1 MEGVVR
7 GRTNMNC
14 PCTRLLCQ
22 LTTLVL
28 VPSDLTYAAQD
39 AIAADALSVHKGYLL
54 GGIAWCVREC
64 VLESCKLTTGGMLV

>member
-1 MEGVVR
+1 M
-7 GRTNMNC
+7 
-14 PCTRLLCQ
+14 
-22 LTTLVL
+22 L